1 MTTITWDRQDR
12 LNAWDLDTM
21 TAIADRIETAGADER
36 ERTIVLRGAGGHFSA
51 GDDLHAALAS
61 TKETWA
67 QTIAA
72 FQRLTRVVLASP
84 LPVLCAI
91 DGVCVG
97 GAFEFACSCDARLFT
112 DRSRFLTPEVR
123 IGFVMSNAGSLF
135 IPHVLGESAARELLL
150 TGAEKDARWMADRG
164 FGTRTDDLDA
174 AIAAW
179 EAEIAAT
186 SRTAVASTKQLL
198 NARWGT
204 LLDEAMDR
212 EERLCVELFDSPDA
226 QRALRDFDAAS
237 AC

>member
-12 LNAWDLDTM
+12 LNAWDLKTM
-21 TAIADRIETAGADER
+21 ADIADRIEAAGRDER

-51 GDDLHAALAS
+51 GDDLKAALAS

-97 GAFEFACSCDARLFT
+97 GAFEFACSCDARIFT

-150 TGAEKDARWMADRG
+150 TGAEKDAWWAAERG
-164 FGTRTDDLDA
+164 LGTFTDDLDA
-174 AIAAW
+174 AVAEW
-179 EAEIAAT
+179 EAEIAKT
-186 SRTAVASTKQLL
+186 SRSAVASTKQLL
-198 NARWGT
+198 NARWGM

-212 EERLCVELFDSPDA
+212 EEALCVELFDSADA
-226 QRALRDFDAAS
+226 QRALRDFGG
-237 AC
+237 

>member
-21 TAIADRIETAGADER
+21 TSIADRIEAASADED
-36 ERTIVLRGAGGHFSA
+36 ERIIVLRGAGGDFSA
-51 GDDLHAALAS
+51 GDDLRAARAS

-84 LPVLCAI
+84 LPVVCAI

-97 GAFEFACSCDARLFT
+97 GALEFAASCDVRLFT
-112 DRSRFLTPEVR
+112 PRSRFLTPEVR

-135 IPHVLGESAARELLL
+135 LPHVLGESAARELLL
-150 TGAEKDARWMADRG
+150 TGSEHSAAWMAAHS
-164 FGTRTDDLDA
+164 FGQRVDDLEA
-174 AIAAW
+174 AIAGW
-179 EAEIAAT
+179 EAEIAQT
-186 SRTAVASTKQLL
+186 SRSAVAATKQLL
-198 NARWGT
+198 NQRWGP
-204 LLDEAMDR
+204 LLAEAMDR

-226 QRALRDFDAAS
+226 QRALREF
-237 AC
+237 